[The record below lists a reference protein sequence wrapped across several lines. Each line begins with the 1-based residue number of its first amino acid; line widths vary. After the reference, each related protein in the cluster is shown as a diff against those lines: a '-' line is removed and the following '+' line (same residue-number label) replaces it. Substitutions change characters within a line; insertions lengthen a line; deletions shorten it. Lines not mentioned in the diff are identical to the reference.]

1 MTGEKSGWLWLMVD
15 VAFVA
20 LLAAAL
26 IYGLMMWHNRPRGPN
41 TQRVRDEATRELYHR
56 SSNE

>member
-1 MTGEKSGWLWLMVD
+1 MNGDAGGWLWFIID

-26 IYGLMMWHNRPRGPN
+26 IYGISVWRKR
-41 TQRVRDEATRELYHR
+41 RSAAAERRRDAATRELYHR
-56 SSNE
+56 SSRE

>member
-1 MTGEKSGWLWLMVD
+1 MNDDAGGWLWLVID

-26 IYGLMMWHNRPRGPN
+26 VYGVSVWRKRRSAASE
-41 TQRVRDEATRELYHR
+41 QVRDRATRELYQHP
-56 SSNE
+56 SKE

>member
-1 MTGEKSGWLWLMVD
+1 MNSDAGGWLFFVMD

-26 IYGLMMWHNRPRGPN
+26 IYGVNVWRKRRSAASEQM
-41 TQRVRDEATRELYHR
+41 RDRATRELYR
-56 SSNE
+56 NPSRE